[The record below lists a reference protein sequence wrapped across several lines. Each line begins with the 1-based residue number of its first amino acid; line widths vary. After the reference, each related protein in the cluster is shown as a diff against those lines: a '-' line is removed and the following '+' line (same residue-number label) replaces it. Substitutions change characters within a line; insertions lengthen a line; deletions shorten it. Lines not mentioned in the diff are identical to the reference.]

1 LTGETQLRAR
11 LTRIKILRAIAERN
25 GSAGFSEIRDATG
38 LSTGSIYYHLER
50 MEDYVTKD
58 SKQYKITEEGLEL
71 LREIDKKSAVYPTNN
86 KEEET
91 STSLGVQTDE
101 TVRQPRP
108 LSQLIRDYSIPSLI
122 ITSLV
127 FVSVGLYLSITIIF
141 PNIFIENKVV
151 VTNSAV
157 ISMFSTSILVV
168 VSFSII
174 LKRQMLTS
182 GYTRMMVSL

>member
-1 LTGETQLRAR
+1 MTGETQLRAR

-25 GSAGFSEIRDATG
+25 GSAGFSDIRNATG

-50 MEDYVTKD
+50 MEDYVTKE

-71 LREIDKKSAVYPTNN
+71 LREIDKKSAVYPTHN
-86 KEEET
+86 KDEET

-108 LSQLIRDYSIPSLI
+108 LSQLITDYSIPSLI

-127 FVSVGLYLSITIIF
+127 FVSLGVYLYIIVIF
-141 PNIFIENKVV
+141 PSIVIENKLM
-151 VTNSAV
+151 TNSAIV
-157 ISMFSTSILVV
+157 SSSSISILLV
-168 VSFSII
+168 VSFLII
-174 LKRQMLTS
+174 LKRRMLTT
-182 GYTRMMVSL
+182 GYPRMMISL

>member
-1 LTGETQLRAR
+1 MTGETQLRAR

-25 GSAGFSEIRDATG
+25 GSAGFSEIRNATG

-108 LSQLIRDYSIPSLI
+108 LSQLIRDYSLPSLI

-127 FVSVGLYLSITIIF
+127 FVSVGLYLNINIF
-141 PNIFIENKVV
+141 PNIFIENKVA
-151 VTNSAV
+151 TNSAV
-157 ISMFSTSILVV
+157 ISTFSTSILVV

>member
-25 GSAGFSEIRDATG
+25 GSAGFSEIRNATG

-50 MEDYVTKD
+50 MKDYVTKD

-71 LREIDKKSAVYPTNN
+71 LREIDKKSVVYPTYN

-108 LSQLIRDYSIPSLI
+108 LSQLIRDHSIPSLI

-127 FVSVGLYLSITIIF
+127 FVSVGLYLNINIIF
-141 PNIFIENKVV
+141 PNIFIENKI
-151 VTNSAV
+151 VTNSAL
-157 ISMFSTSILVV
+157 ISIFSTSILVV

-182 GYTRMMVSL
+182 GYTRMMSL

>member
-25 GSAGFSEIRDATG
+25 GSAGFSEIRNATG

-71 LREIDKKSAVYPTNN
+71 LRDIDKKSAVYPTRN
-86 KEEET
+86 KEEDT

-127 FVSVGLYLSITIIF
+127 FVSLGLYLTITTIF
-141 PNIFIENKVV
+141 PSIFIENKVMA
-151 VTNSAV
+151 NSAV
-157 ISMFSTSILVV
+157 TSLLLTSLLMV

-174 LKRQMLTS
+174 LKRQMLTT
-182 GYTRMMVSL
+182 GYNRMMVSL

>member
-1 LTGETQLRAR
+1 MTGETQLRAR

-25 GSAGFSEIRDATG
+25 RSAGFSEIRNATG

-71 LREIDKKSAVYPTNN
+71 LREIDKKSAVYPTYN

-108 LSQLIRDYSIPSLI
+108 LSQLIRDYSLPSLI

-127 FVSVGLYLSITIIF
+127 FVSVGLYLNISLIF
-141 PNIFIENKVV
+141 PHIFIENKVA
-151 VTNSAV
+151 TNSAV
-157 ISMFSTSILVV
+157 ISTFSTSILVV

>member
-1 LTGETQLRAR
+1 MTGETQLRAR

-25 GSAGFSEIRDATG
+25 GSAGFSEIRNATG

-71 LREIDKKSAVYPTNN
+71 LREIDKKSVVYPTYN

-108 LSQLIRDYSIPSLI
+108 LSQLIRDHSILSLI

-127 FVSVGLYLSITIIF
+127 FVSVGLYLNINIIF
-141 PNIFIENKVV
+141 PNILIENKM
-151 VTNSAV
+151 VTNSAL
-157 ISMFSTSILVV
+157 ISTFSTSILVV

-182 GYTRMMVSL
+182 GYTRMMSL

>member
-1 LTGETQLRAR
+1 MTGETQLRAR

-25 GSAGFSEIRDATG
+25 GSAGFSEIRNATG

-71 LREIDKKSAVYPTNN
+71 LREIDKKSAVYPTHS

-91 STSLGVQTDE
+91 SRSLGVQTDE

-122 ITSLV
+122 IISLV
-127 FVSVGLYLSITIIF
+127 FVSLGLFLNITLIF
-141 PNIFIENKVV
+141 PSIFIENKMMA
-151 VTNSAV
+151 NSAV
-157 ISMFSTSILVV
+157 ISLFLTSILMVI
-168 VSFSII
+168 SFSII
-174 LKRQMLTS
+174 LKRQMLTT
-182 GYTRMMVSL
+182 GYNRMMVSL

>member
-1 LTGETQLRAR
+1 M
-11 LTRIKILRAIAERN
+11 RAIAERN
-25 GSAGFSEIRDATG
+25 GSAGFSEIRNATG

-71 LREIDKKSAVYPTNN
+71 LREIDKKSVVYPTYN

-91 STSLGVQTDE
+91 STSLGVQSDE

-108 LSQLIRDYSIPSLI
+108 LSQLIRDHSIPSLI

-127 FVSVGLYLSITIIF
+127 FVSVGLYLNINIIL
-141 PNIFIENKVV
+141 PNIFIENKIL
-151 VTNSAV
+151 TNSAL
-157 ISMFSTSILVV
+157 ISTFSTSILVV

-174 LKRQMLTS
+174 LKRQLLTS
-182 GYTRMMVSL
+182 GYTRMMSL

>member
-1 LTGETQLRAR
+1 MTGETQLRAR

-25 GSAGFSEIRDATG
+25 GSAGFSEIRNATG

-91 STSLGVQTDE
+91 STSLGVQTDK

-127 FVSVGLYLSITIIF
+127 FVSVGLYLNITIIF
-141 PNIFIENKVV
+141 PNIFIDKV

-157 ISMFSTSILVV
+157 ISTFSTSILVI

-182 GYTRMMVSL
+182 GYTRMMASL

>member
-1 LTGETQLRAR
+1 MTGETQLRAR

-25 GSAGFSEIRDATG
+25 GSAGFSEIRNATG

-71 LREIDKKSAVYPTNN
+71 LREIDKKSVVYPTYN

-108 LSQLIRDYSIPSLI
+108 VSQLIRDHSILFLIIPSLF
-122 ITSLV
+122 
-127 FVSVGLYLSITIIF
+127 FVSVALYLNINIIF
-141 PNIFIENKVV
+141 PNIFIENKI
-151 VTNSAV
+151 VTNPALMST
-157 ISMFSTSILVV
+157 FSTSILVI

-182 GYTRMMVSL
+182 GYTRMMSL

>member
-1 LTGETQLRAR
+1 
-11 LTRIKILRAIAERN
+11 LRAIAERN
-25 GSAGFSEIRDATG
+25 GSAGFSEIRNATG

-108 LSQLIRDYSIPSLI
+108 LSQLIRDYSLPSLI

-127 FVSVGLYLSITIIF
+127 FVSVGLYLNISLIF
-141 PNIFIENKVV
+141 PNIFIENKVA
-151 VTNSAV
+151 TNSAV
-157 ISMFSTSILVV
+157 ISTFSTSILVV

>member
-1 LTGETQLRAR
+1 
-11 LTRIKILRAIAERN
+11 LRAIAERN
-25 GSAGFSEIRDATG
+25 GSAGFSEIRNATG

-71 LREIDKKSAVYPTNN
+71 LREIDKKSAVYPTHN

-108 LSQLIRDYSIPSLI
+108 LGQLIRDYSLLSLI

-127 FVSVGLYLSITIIF
+127 FVSVGLYLNNTIIF
-141 PNIFIENKVV
+141 PNIFIENKVA
-151 VTNSAV
+151 TNSAV
-157 ISMFSTSILVV
+157 ISTFSTSILVV

-182 GYTRMMVSL
+182 GYTRLMVSL

>member
-25 GSAGFSEIRDATG
+25 GSAGFSEIRNATG

-50 MEDYVTKD
+50 MEDYVIKD

-71 LREIDKKSAVYPTNN
+71 LREI
-86 KEEET
+86 
-91 STSLGVQTDE
+91 DE

-127 FVSVGLYLSITIIF
+127 FVSLGLYLNITMIF
-141 PNIFIENKVV
+141 QSIFIENKVMA
-151 VTNSAV
+151 NSAV
-157 ISMFSTSILVV
+157 TSLFLTSILMV

>member
-1 LTGETQLRAR
+1 
-11 LTRIKILRAIAERN
+11 LRAIAERN
-25 GSAGFSEIRDATG
+25 GSAGFSEIRNATG

-108 LSQLIRDYSIPSLI
+108 LSQLIRDYSLPSLI

-127 FVSVGLYLSITIIF
+127 FVSVGLYLNISIF
-141 PNIFIENKVV
+141 PNIFIEDKLA
-151 VTNSAV
+151 TNSAV
-157 ISMFSTSILVV
+157 ISTFSTSILVV

-174 LKRQMLTS
+174 WKRLMLTS

>member
-1 LTGETQLRAR
+1 MTGETQLRAR

-25 GSAGFSEIRDATG
+25 GSAGFSEIRNATG

-127 FVSVGLYLSITIIF
+127 FVSVGLYLNITIIF
-141 PNIFIENKVV
+141 SNIFIENKVV
-151 VTNSAV
+151 TNSAV
-157 ISMFSTSILVV
+157 ISTFSTSILVV

>member
-1 LTGETQLRAR
+1 M
-11 LTRIKILRAIAERN
+11 RAIAERN
-25 GSAGFSEIRDATG
+25 GSAGFSEIRNATG

-108 LSQLIRDYSIPSLI
+108 LSQLIRDYSLPSLI

-127 FVSVGLYLSITIIF
+127 FVSVGLYLNISLIF
-141 PNIFIENKVV
+141 PNIFIENKVA
-151 VTNSAV
+151 TNSAV
-157 ISMFSTSILVV
+157 ISTFSTSILVV

-174 LKRQMLTS
+174 LKRLMLAS

>member
-1 LTGETQLRAR
+1 
-11 LTRIKILRAIAERN
+11 LRAIAERN
-25 GSAGFSEIRDATG
+25 GSAGFSEIRNATG

-71 LREIDKKSAVYPTNN
+71 LREIDKKSAVYPTYN

-108 LSQLIRDYSIPSLI
+108 LSQLIRDHSISSLI

-127 FVSVGLYLSITIIF
+127 FVSVGLYLNINIIF
-141 PNIFIENKVV
+141 PNIFLENKIL
-151 VTNSAV
+151 TNSAL
-157 ISMFSTSILVV
+157 ISTFSTSILVV

-182 GYTRMMVSL
+182 GYTRMMSL

>member
-1 LTGETQLRAR
+1 MTGETQLRAR

-25 GSAGFSEIRDATG
+25 GSAGFSEIRNATG

-50 MEDYVTKD
+50 MKDYVTKD

-91 STSLGVQTDE
+91 STSLGVQTDK

-127 FVSVGLYLSITIIF
+127 FVSVGLYLNITIIF
-141 PNIFIENKVV
+141 PNIFIDNKV

-157 ISMFSTSILVV
+157 ISTFSTSILVI

-182 GYTRMMVSL
+182 GYTRMMASL

>member
-25 GSAGFSEIRDATG
+25 GSAGFSEIRNATG

-71 LREIDKKSAVYPTNN
+71 LREIDKKSAVYPTHN

-108 LSQLIRDYSIPSLI
+108 LGQLIRDYSLLSLI

-127 FVSVGLYLSITIIF
+127 FVSVGLYLNITIIF
-141 PNIFIENKVV
+141 PNIFIENKVA
-151 VTNSAV
+151 TNSAV
-157 ISMFSTSILVV
+157 ISTFSTSILVV

-174 LKRQMLTS
+174 LKRLMLTS

>member
-1 LTGETQLRAR
+1 MTGETQLRAR

-25 GSAGFSEIRDATG
+25 GSAGFSEIRNATG

-71 LREIDKKSAVYPTNN
+71 LREIDKKSVVYPTYN

-108 LSQLIRDYSIPSLI
+108 LSQLIRDHSIPSLI
-122 ITSLV
+122 IISLV
-127 FVSVGLYLSITIIF
+127 FVSVGLYLNINIIF
-141 PNIFIENKVV
+141 PNIFIENKI
-151 VTNSAV
+151 VTNSAL
-157 ISMFSTSILVV
+157 ISTFSTSILVV

-182 GYTRMMVSL
+182 GYTRMMSL

>member
-25 GSAGFSEIRDATG
+25 GSAGFSEIRNATG

-71 LREIDKKSAVYPTNN
+71 LREIDKKSAVYPTHN

-108 LSQLIRDYSIPSLI
+108 LGQLIRDYSLPSLI

-127 FVSVGLYLSITIIF
+127 FVSVGLYLNITIIF
-141 PNIFIENKVV
+141 PNIFIENKVA
-151 VTNSAV
+151 TNSAV
-157 ISMFSTSILVV
+157 ISTFSTSILVV

-182 GYTRMMVSL
+182 GYTRMMSL

>member
-1 LTGETQLRAR
+1 MTGETQLRAR

-25 GSAGFSEIRDATG
+25 GSAGFSEIRNATG

-50 MEDYVTKD
+50 MKDYVTKD

-71 LREIDKKSAVYPTNN
+71 LREIDKKSVVYPTYN

-108 LSQLIRDYSIPSLI
+108 LSQLIRDHSIPSLI

-127 FVSVGLYLSITIIF
+127 FVSVGLYLNINIIF
-141 PNIFIENKVV
+141 PNIFIENKI
-151 VTNSAV
+151 VTNSAL
-157 ISMFSTSILVV
+157 ISTFSTSILVV

-182 GYTRMMVSL
+182 GYTRMMSL

>member
-1 LTGETQLRAR
+1 MTGETQLRAR

-25 GSAGFSEIRDATG
+25 GSAGFSEIRNATG

-71 LREIDKKSAVYPTNN
+71 LREIDKKSAVYPTHN

-108 LSQLIRDYSIPSLI
+108 LGQLIRDYSLPSLI

-127 FVSVGLYLSITIIF
+127 FVSVGLYLNITIIF
-141 PNIFIENKVV
+141 PNIFIENKVA
-151 VTNSAV
+151 TNSAV
-157 ISMFSTSILVV
+157 ISTFSTSILVV

-182 GYTRMMVSL
+182 GYTRLMVSL

>member
-1 LTGETQLRAR
+1 
-11 LTRIKILRAIAERN
+11 LRAIAERN
-25 GSAGFSEIRDATG
+25 GSAGFSEIRNATG

-71 LREIDKKSAVYPTNN
+71 LREIDKKSAVYPTHN

-108 LSQLIRDYSIPSLI
+108 LGQLIRDYSLLSLI

-127 FVSVGLYLSITIIF
+127 FVSVGLYLNITIIF
-141 PNIFIENKVV
+141 PNIFIENKVA
-151 VTNSAV
+151 TNSAV
-157 ISMFSTSILVV
+157 ISTFSTSILVV

-182 GYTRMMVSL
+182 GYTRLMVSL

>member
-25 GSAGFSEIRDATG
+25 GSAGFSEIRNATG

-50 MEDYVTKD
+50 MEDYVIKD

-71 LREIDKKSAVYPTNN
+71 LREIDKKSAVYPTHN

-91 STSLGVQTDE
+91 STSLGDQTDE

-127 FVSVGLYLSITIIF
+127 FVSLGLYLNITTIF
-141 PNIFIENKVV
+141 PSIFIENKVMA
-151 VTNSAV
+151 NSAV
-157 ISMFSTSILVV
+157 ISLFLTSILMV

-174 LKRQMLTS
+174 LKRQMLTT
-182 GYTRMMVSL
+182 GYNRMMISL

>member
-1 LTGETQLRAR
+1 MTGETQLRAR

-25 GSAGFSEIRDATG
+25 GSAGFSEIRNATG

-108 LSQLIRDYSIPSLI
+108 LSQLIRDYSLPSLI

-127 FVSVGLYLSITIIF
+127 FVSVGLYLNISLIF
-141 PNIFIENKVV
+141 PNIFIENKVA
-151 VTNSAV
+151 TNSAV
-157 ISMFSTSILVV
+157 ISTFSTSILVV

-174 LKRQMLTS
+174 LKRLMLAS

>member
-1 LTGETQLRAR
+1 MTGETQLRAR

-25 GSAGFSEIRDATG
+25 GSAGFSEIRNATG

-50 MEDYVTKD
+50 MEDYVIKD

-71 LREIDKKSAVYPTNN
+71 LREIDKKSAVYPTHN

-127 FVSVGLYLSITIIF
+127 FASLGLYLNITMIF
-141 PNIFIENKVV
+141 PSIFIENKVMA
-151 VTNSAV
+151 NPAA
-157 ISMFSTSILVV
+157 ISLFSTSILIV

-174 LKRQMLTS
+174 LKRQMLTT

>member
-1 LTGETQLRAR
+1 MTGETQLRAR

-25 GSAGFSEIRDATG
+25 GSAGFSEIRNATG

-71 LREIDKKSAVYPTNN
+71 LREIDKKSAVYPTYN
-86 KEEET
+86 KEEEET

-108 LSQLIRDYSIPSLI
+108 LSQLIRDYSLPSLI

-127 FVSVGLYLSITIIF
+127 FVSVGLYLNISLIF
-141 PNIFIENKVV
+141 PNIFIENKVA
-151 VTNSAV
+151 TNSAV
-157 ISMFSTSILVV
+157 ITTFSTSILVV

>member
-1 LTGETQLRAR
+1 MTGETQLRAR

-25 GSAGFSEIRDATG
+25 GSAGFSEIRNATG

-71 LREIDKKSAVYPTNN
+71 LREINKKSAVYPTNN

-108 LSQLIRDYSIPSLI
+108 LSQLIRDYSLPSLI

-127 FVSVGLYLSITIIF
+127 FVSVGLYLNISLIF
-141 PNIFIENKVV
+141 PNIFIENKVA
-151 VTNSAV
+151 TNSAV
-157 ISMFSTSILVV
+157 ISTFSTSILVV

-174 LKRQMLTS
+174 LKRLMLAS

>member
-1 LTGETQLRAR
+1 MTGETQLRAR

-25 GSAGFSEIRDATG
+25 GSAGFSEIRNATG

-71 LREIDKKSAVYPTNN
+71 LREIDKKSAVYPTHN

-108 LSQLIRDYSIPSLI
+108 LGQLIRDYSLLSLI

-127 FVSVGLYLSITIIF
+127 FVSVGLYLNITIIF
-141 PNIFIENKVV
+141 PNIFIENKVA
-151 VTNSAV
+151 TNSAV
-157 ISMFSTSILVV
+157 ISTFSTSILVV

-182 GYTRMMVSL
+182 GYTRLMVSL

>member
-1 LTGETQLRAR
+1 MTGETQLRAR

-25 GSAGFSEIRDATG
+25 GSAGFSEIRNATG

-101 TVRQPRP
+101 TVRQLRP

-127 FVSVGLYLSITIIF
+127 FVSVGLYLNITIIF
-141 PNIFIENKVV
+141 PNIFIENKVA
-151 VTNSAV
+151 TNSAV
-157 ISMFSTSILVV
+157 ISTFSTSILVV

>member
-1 LTGETQLRAR
+1 MTGETQLRAR

-25 GSAGFSEIRDATG
+25 GSAGFSEIRNATG

-71 LREIDKKSAVYPTNN
+71 LREIDKKSVVYPTYN

-108 LSQLIRDYSIPSLI
+108 LSQLIRDHLIPSLI

-127 FVSVGLYLSITIIF
+127 FVSVGLYLINIIL
-141 PNIFIENKVV
+141 PNIFIENKI
-151 VTNSAV
+151 VTNSAL
-157 ISMFSTSILVV
+157 ISTFSTSILVV

-174 LKRQMLTS
+174 LKRQILTS
-182 GYTRMMVSL
+182 GYSRMMSL

>member
-1 LTGETQLRAR
+1 MTGETQLRAR

-25 GSAGFSEIRDATG
+25 GSAGFSDIRNATG

-71 LREIDKKSAVYPTNN
+71 LREIDKKSVVYPTYN

-122 ITSLV
+122 IITSLF
-127 FVSVGLYLSITIIF
+127 FVSLGFYLYDNIISSSIV
-141 PNIFIENKVV
+141 IENKLM
-151 VTNSAV
+151 TNSAI
-157 ISMFSTSILVV
+157 ISSSSISILLIA
-168 VSFSII
+168 SFSII
-174 LKRQMLTS
+174 WKRQRLTT
-182 GYTRMMVSL
+182 GYTRMMILL

>member
-1 LTGETQLRAR
+1 
-11 LTRIKILRAIAERN
+11 LRAIAERN
-25 GSAGFSEIRDATG
+25 GSAGFSEIRNATG

-127 FVSVGLYLSITIIF
+127 FVSVGLYLNITIIF

-151 VTNSAV
+151 TSSAV
-157 ISMFSTSILVV
+157 ISTFSTSILVV

>member
-1 LTGETQLRAR
+1 MTGETQLRAR

-25 GSAGFSEIRDATG
+25 GSAGFSEIRNATG

-108 LSQLIRDYSIPSLI
+108 LSQLIRDYSLPSLI

-127 FVSVGLYLSITIIF
+127 FVSVGLYLNISLIF
-141 PNIFIENKVV
+141 PNIFIENKVA
-151 VTNSAV
+151 TNSAV
-157 ISMFSTSILVV
+157 ISTFSTSILVV

>member
-1 LTGETQLRAR
+1 
-11 LTRIKILRAIAERN
+11 LRAIAERN
-25 GSAGFSEIRDATG
+25 GSAGFSDIRNATG

-50 MEDYVTKD
+50 MEDYVTKE

-71 LREIDKKSAVYPTNN
+71 LREIDKKSAVYPTHN

-101 TVRQPRP
+101 TDETVRQPRP
-108 LSQLIRDYSIPSLI
+108 FSQLITDYSIPSLI

-127 FVSVGLYLSITIIF
+127 FVSLGVYLYIIVIF
-141 PNIFIENKVV
+141 PSIVIESKLM
-151 VTNSAV
+151 TNSAIV
-157 ISMFSTSILVV
+157 SSSSISILLV

-174 LKRQMLTS
+174 LKRRMLTT
-182 GYTRMMVSL
+182 GYPRMVISL

>member
-25 GSAGFSEIRDATG
+25 GSAGFSEIRNATG

-71 LREIDKKSAVYPTNN
+71 LREIDKKSVVYPTNN

-127 FVSVGLYLSITIIF
+127 FVSVGLYLNSNIIF
-141 PNIFIENKVV
+141 PNIFIDYKVA
-151 VTNSAV
+151 TNSAL
-157 ISMFSTSILVV
+157 ISTFSTSILVV
-168 VSFSII
+168 VFFSII
-174 LKRQMLTS
+174 VKRQMLTS